1 MRAPGSQ
8 LCSAEWVL
16 RASEHCIYQRYFF
29 LIPRCSV
36 SNIHFAPSPMSP
48 TQLLFERFL
57 SWEQWRKLKIFLFSL
72 SLPQRNYGIFLLG
85 DVQKSSEHH
94 PRQSALGVQ
103 MASIGSCQPQP
114 FCDSVNYILWSQFV
128 SKLLLIWVPKEVSLQ
143 PDQYVT
149 HYCKTDSVALYISCC
164 SELGKES
171 VSHLLF
177 YIRPQICQSWEII

>member
-1 MRAPGSQ
+1 MRASGSQ

-16 RASEHCIYQRYFF
+16 RASEHYIYLRYFF

-85 DVQKSSEHH
+85 DVQKPSEHH

-103 MASIGSCQPQP
+103 MASTGSCQPRH
-114 FCDSVNYILWSQFV
+114 SVILWITFFEANLWV
-128 SKLLLIWVPKEVSLQ
+128 SFCWFGYLKKLAYNQ
-143 PDQYVT
+143 T
-149 HYCKTDSVALYISCC
+149 NM
-164 SELGKES
+164 
-171 VSHLLF
+171 
-177 YIRPQICQSWEII
+177 